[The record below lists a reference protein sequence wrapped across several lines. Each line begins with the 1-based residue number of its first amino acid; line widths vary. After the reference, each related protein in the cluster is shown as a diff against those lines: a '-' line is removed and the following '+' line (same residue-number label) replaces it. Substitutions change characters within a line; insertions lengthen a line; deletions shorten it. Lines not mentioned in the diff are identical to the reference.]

1 MSHKK
6 RINQATV
13 DFVVGGC
20 PQYFIAASKANIIVV
35 VDAGRELT
43 RVADLPHIIKLP
55 LGDQDTVL
63 TLLERVS
70 QHQPEAQAV
79 LDEYRKAPNV
89 HVAHGM
95 AQDWRLGRLAI
106 SDLWRRGELD
116 AIFAQ
121 ILNRAMEVTGGYL
134 ETIEVREINGNAGGT
149 GSGGAPE
156 IGEFFIQYAVLRTGA
171 MILHRM
177 IRFGGLSFVTVAPRA
192 GFNTYNATED
202 NLNDALAYAEARR
215 IYDLELIELP
225 LRNEAGLPLRD
236 NREMRALLAGA
247 LLQARFAPEVA
258 RTVDAIENNLKT
270 THALGA
276 VRLVQ
281 ADWSEFMDRELL
293 IRAAATDFRHQLK
306 ALREQPEA
314 PDLTVAEEAYV
325 ELGDPDSTLPAVDEA
340 MKALGQGRL
349 AATSMIDRLLDAPLA
364 RHKTVVWLRTLQS
377 RLLALDQVLN
387 PTSDRPGSL
396 TEVREHCRRSRG
408 VIARLE
414 QTLAAARQAQEE
426 TDGRIEKLRRALRE
440 EKKMIVSWTGFATE
454 IFKSAKRVRQER
466 RLLVESFCETH
477 RQAGEWSAKTEA
489 LQSALEQV
497 RNELAQYE
505 QLWIKRIEQG
515 LDDAIGNRP
524 ATSDAA
530 LFASLEAI
538 YPSLLDAILRDP
550 TGAEGLLQALLL
562 GAVSQITLQ
571 GLGEMLGSDADPQA
585 IIAALEQENFAWSAP
600 LWGGGI
606 RYEPPRHRFIILPP
620 LAAGDLA
627 ALKRAAEE
635 RGFTAT
641 LATTELTAAGCCIVQ
656 LSFFPVARREDVLT
670 PFYAGARLNQNL
682 NGREAF
688 QAEATRAAA

>member
-1 MSHKK
+1 MSHKN

-20 PQYFIAASKANIIVV
+20 AQAFIAASKADIIVA
-35 VDAGRELT
+35 VDASRELM
-43 RVADLPHIIKLP
+43 RVADLPHVIKLP
-55 LGDQDTVL
+55 LGDRDTVL
-63 TLLERVS
+63 TLLERVA

-79 LDEYRKAPNV
+79 LDEYRQVPIV
-89 HVAHGM
+89 HLSDGM

-106 SDLWRRGELD
+106 WDLWHRGELD
-116 AIFAQ
+116 AVFAQ
-121 ILNRAMEVTGGYL
+121 ILHRAMEVTNGYL
-134 ETIEVREINGNAGGT
+134 EVVEVREENGNGGGT

-156 IGEFFIQYAVLRTGA
+156 IGELFIQYVLSRAGA
-171 MILHRM
+171 MIRHRM

-192 GFNTYNATED
+192 GINTHNATEA
-202 NLNDALAYAEARR
+202 NLEAALAYAESRR
-215 IYDLELIELP
+215 IYDLELAELP
-225 LRNEAGLPLRD
+225 LRSEAGLPLRD

-247 LLQARFAPEVA
+247 MLQARFAPEVA
-258 RTVDAIENNLKT
+258 QTIDARESNLKT
-270 THALGA
+270 AHALGA
-276 VRLVQ
+276 VRLAQ
-281 ADWSEFMDRELL
+281 AAWSEFIDRELL
-293 IRAAATDFRHQLK
+293 IRSAATDFRHQLK
-306 ALREQPEA
+306 ALREQPEP

-325 ELGDPDSTLPAVDEA
+325 ELGDPDSLLPTVDEV

-349 AATSMIDRLLDAPLA
+349 AATSMMDRLLNAPLA

-414 QTLAAARQAQEE
+414 QALGVARQAQEE
-426 TDGRIEKLRRALRE
+426 ADARLEKLRRALQA
-440 EKKMIVSWTGFATE
+440 EKKVTGSWTGLATE

-466 RLLVESFCETH
+466 RLLVESLCEAH
-477 RQAGEWSAKTEA
+477 RQAGEWNDKAEA

-505 QLWIKRIEQG
+505 QWWIKRIEQG
-515 LDDAIGNRP
+515 LEDAIGNRP
-524 ATSDAA
+524 ATSEEAR
-530 LFASLEAI
+530 FASLEVI

-550 TGAEGLLQALLL
+550 TGAEGLLPALLL

-571 GLGEMLGSDADPQA
+571 GLGQMLGAEADPQA
-585 IIAALEQENFAWSAP
+585 IIAALEAENFAWRAP
-600 LWGGGI
+600 LWGGAI
-606 RYEPPRHRFIILPP
+606 RFEPPRHRFIVLPP
-620 LAAGDLA
+620 LAAGDLE

-641 LATTELTAAGCCIVQ
+641 LATTELAAAGCCIVQ
-656 LSFFPVARREDVLT
+656 LSFFPVARREDVMT
-670 PFYAGARLNQNL
+670 RYYTGARLNQNL
-682 NGREAF
+682 NGREASH
-688 QAEATRAAA
+688 AETARAGA